1 MKKMTNRDY
10 IMNISVKD
18 FINEYCLPVGYT
30 EKDFVRLMI
39 LFKADDDR
47 VNEWLDSEMIGG
59 RKLTNAER
67 IKSMNV
73 EALAEEL
80 DILITEF
87 GGAVPCAACAG
98 EKDITGN
105 YCCADFSYDCRQGVV
120 KWLESE
126 VRTDERKNIAV

>member
-1 MKKMTNRDY
+1 
-10 IMNISVKD
+10 
-18 FINEYCLPVGYT
+18 
-30 EKDFVRLMI
+30 MI
-39 LFKADDDR
+39 LFKAD
-47 VNEWLDSEMIGG
+47 NEKIHKWLDGEMIGG

-98 EKDITGN
+98 EKDTTGN
-105 YCCADFSYDCRQGVV
+105 YCCADFSDDCRQGVV

-126 VRTDERKNIAV
+126 ARTDERKNIAI

>member
-1 MKKMTNRDY
+1 MTNRDY

-47 VNEWLDSEMIGG
+47 VNKWLNSEMIGS
-59 RKLTNAER
+59 RILTNAER
-67 IKSMNV
+67 IKSRSI
-73 EALAEEL
+73 EEL
-80 DILITEF
+80 
-87 GGAVPCAACAG
+87 
-98 EKDITGN
+98 
-105 YCCADFSYDCRQGVV
+105 ADFFSREILKKCEDCPAYMYCTGDCSCQEAVK

-126 VRTDERKNIAV
+126 ARTDERKNIAV

>member
-18 FINEYCLPVGYT
+18 FINEYCLLVGYT

-47 VNEWLDSEMIGG
+47 VNKWLNSEMIGS
-59 RKLTNAER
+59 RILTNAER
-67 IKSMNV
+67 IKSMSI
-73 EALAEEL
+73 EEL
-80 DILITEF
+80 
-87 GGAVPCAACAG
+87 
-98 EKDITGN
+98 
-105 YCCADFSYDCRQGVV
+105 ADFFSREIFKKCEDCPAYMYCTGDCSCQEAVK

-126 VRTDERKNIAV
+126 ARTDERKISPYDRCI